1 MLAGEGLFRTE
12 YRSDFEDPFKSACHC
27 HLLIE
32 LGALRKI
39 SLAVKIIH
47 LENVRAA
54 LACRADKLRGMYL
67 DEIVVDKISSH
78 RVDEAGLNLEQQLIF
93 IGTQIYPAVVQPLV
107 DRRTLDSLLFLGSRY
122 LLANYRQWVG
132 NGFNDKLGGQNL
144 DAAQL
149 DILIFTDAADNGNDA
164 VRGDPGKLIEQPGTF
179 FLFHGHLYLA
189 GDVLYHDKSHALAV
203 TEVFNKALNL
213 GACAGLGL
221 DITD

>member
-1 MLAGEGLFRTE
+1 
-12 YRSDFEDPFKSACHC
+12 
-27 HLLIE
+27 
-32 LGALRKI
+32 
-39 SLAVKIIH
+39 
-47 LENVRAA
+47 
-54 LACRADKLRGMYL
+54 MYL
-67 DEIVVDKISSH
+67 DEIVVDKISPH

-122 LLANYRQWVG
+122 LLANYRQGVG
-132 NGFNDKLGGQNL
+132 NGFNDKLGEQNL

-164 VRGDPGKLIEQPGTF
+164 VRGDPGKLIEQSGTF

-189 GDVLYHDKSHALAV
+189 GDVLYNDKSHALAV
-203 TEVFNKALNL
+203 TEVFNKALDL

-221 DITD
+221 YITD